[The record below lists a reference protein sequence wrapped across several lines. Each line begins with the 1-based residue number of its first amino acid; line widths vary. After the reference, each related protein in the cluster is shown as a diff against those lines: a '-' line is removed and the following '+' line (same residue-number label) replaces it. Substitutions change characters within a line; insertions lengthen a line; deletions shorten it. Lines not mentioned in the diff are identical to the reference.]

1 MNSRLREPGGTLGV
15 LSLVSTYV
23 LACFGILGV
32 VTTGAALVLGTDWWS
47 DTRSNQVFGL
57 VFFALVLAGAY
68 GFVIMDQRRVLGTVL
83 AVIGGVALATIL
95 MWAVL
100 PIVLGLG
107 AAVVAVLRSRALPD
121 ATAAPAPG

>member
-1 MNSRLREPGGTLGV
+1 M
-15 LSLVSTYV
+15 
-23 LACFGILGV
+23 
-32 VTTGAALVLGTDWWS
+32 VTIAAALVLGTDWWS

-57 VFFALVLAGAY
+57 VFFALVPAGAY
-68 GFVIMDQRRVLGTVL
+68 GFMVMDQRRVLGTVL

-107 AAVVAVLRSRALPD
+107 AAVVAVLRSRALPE